1 MTFTERMSSML
12 NPDVLSAAIK
22 EQQSAEDTGSYG
34 RMERSHLTR
43 TRTLWGKR
51 HFKEHIQI

>member
-34 RMERSHLTR
+34 R
-43 TRTLWGKR
+43 
-51 HFKEHIQI
+51 